1 MTTCGTGH
9 ELQMRTLS
17 QFDGREPSSYPLD
30 LALNIGGEPST
41 SCPS

>member
-9 ELQMRTLS
+9 QLQMRTLS

-30 LALNIGGEPST
+30 LALNIVPELGT
-41 SCPS
+41 